1 VWGADR
7 DAMKLADEHSF
18 TIPNATPMIAN
29 FNNVEW
35 GDLEDIVSDETSLGK
50 KVSYFAGPIFR
61 STDRFFNELRASGN
75 VAPEDLH
82 TGMRVPESFWKIV
95 FWVEDGDLKAA
106 GFVLRQ
112 TDEIAAAGPIEEI
125 NFGTYRKTAIT
136 DIEQETGLRFPK
148 LVAVD
153 TFDED

>member
-1 VWGADR
+1 
-7 DAMKLADEHSF
+7 
-18 TIPNATPMIAN
+18 MIAN

-35 GDLEDIVSDETSLGK
+35 GDLEDIVSDETGLGK

-61 STDRFFNELRASGN
+61 STDRFFNELKAGP
-75 VAPEDLH
+75 VPPDELH

-95 FWVEDGDLKAA
+95 FWAEDGKLKSA

-112 TDEIAAAGPIEEI
+112 TDEIAAHGPIEEI
-125 NFGTYRKTAIT
+125 NFGTYRKTEIS

-153 TFDED
+153 TFDDD